1 MKYIKVTG
9 WGNNKTHII
18 PLKAITSLSEEE
30 KYTTIR
36 LDNGTVV
43 NVQESFGVVEEL
55 LDLAG
60 ATVFEEL
67 DIIDKTGGE
76 DAWDVI
82 YSGNDELP
90 F

>member
-9 WGNNKTHII
+9 WGNDKTHII
-18 PLKAITSLSEEE
+18 PLKAITSISEEE

-60 ATVFEEL
+60 ATVFEKL
-67 DIIDKTGGE
+67 DVIDKICG
-76 DAWDVI
+76 DDSWDVI
-82 YSGNDELP
+82 PYSADDLP

>member
-82 YSGNDELP
+82 YSDNDELP

>member
-60 ATVFEEL
+60 TTVFEEL

>member
-55 LDLAG
+55 LDMAG